1 MKKFIVLIARDRDAN
16 KFINHFRKKY
26 AEVIRFIPR
35 SEHFHK
41 GEYERILKSIEEIV
55 DQEESI
61 VVINDLLP
69 YLEVLGSK
77 TASQEFEYLIRLTN
91 FLTRHNIPAIHLS
104 NQNFDTLDMNDYYE
118 FPEYI
123 RLALSMEIFA
133 SHYGRSIIFRNPQFS
148 EEKDQD
154 MFHIEEERLAYIIYC
169 TALFLCSENNPNISD
184 KYTSF
189 FKDDFFHNFVTKY
202 KQVST
207 GMPKEDS
214 FDSDITKTGFAHRWV
229 FVENA
234 TVILHMLED
243 LNFFLNKNQNYLQD
257 YLLLS

>member
-104 NQNFDTLDMNDYYE
+104 NQNFDTLDMNDY
-118 FPEYI
+118 
-123 RLALSMEIFA
+123 
-133 SHYGRSIIFRNPQFS
+133 
-148 EEKDQD
+148 
-154 MFHIEEERLAYIIYC
+154 
-169 TALFLCSENNPNISD
+169 
-184 KYTSF
+184 
-189 FKDDFFHNFVTKY
+189 
-202 KQVST
+202 
-207 GMPKEDS
+207 
-214 FDSDITKTGFAHRWV
+214 
-229 FVENA
+229 
-234 TVILHMLED
+234 
-243 LNFFLNKNQNYLQD
+243 
-257 YLLLS
+257 